1 MQPRN
6 TVVEMFF
13 PFLSLESV
21 LSVTF
26 SRDVRC
32 NEWNRQ
38 APICLSAV
46 YAQRQP
52 RSCDSN
58 TIVLMTFMTR
68 RN

>member
-6 TVVEMFF
+6 TVVEMCLL
-13 PFLSLESV
+13 FLSLDSV

-26 SRDVRC
+26 SGDVGC

-38 APICLSAV
+38 AATCLSAV
-46 YAQRQP
+46 YARRQP